1 MHKTKALRHFTVFF
15 GLFLVV
21 LLLSVSETANAQRK
35 YTTEEYIKTYKS
47 IAIEKM
53 REYKIPASITLAQ
66 GILESGSGN
75 SNLARTANNHFG
87 IKCHKGWTGRTYYLD
102 DDEKKECF
110 RSYKKAE
117 ESYHDHS
124 LFLTQR
130 SRYADLFTLK
140 ITDYKGWAKGL
151 SKAGYATNP
160 RYPELLIRIIERYDL
175 AAYDKE
181 ALSGKSSRQ
190 KKPAESGIK
199 VTETPPKHSDFVV
212 VDQSDQGRFIHENN
226 GVRLIFAKSDDNIN
240 SLAKELHMYS
250 WQLYKYNDLPKNASL
265 KEGQLVYVQK
275 KKRKSKTHHYHAL
288 QSGETLWDVSQLYGI
303 KLDRIYKMNDWDET
317 YRPAIG
323 TAVKLR

>member
-1 MHKTKALRHFTVFF
+1 LKYFS
-15 GLFLVV
+15 LFLGLGFF
-21 LLLSVSETANAQRK
+21 LLMTFAGHPLLAQQK
-35 YTTEEYIKTYKS
+35 ISTEEYIKTYKA

-75 SNLARTANNHFG
+75 SNLARKANNHFG
-87 IKCHKGWTGRTYYLD
+87 IKCHKGWTGRTFYMD
-102 DDEKKECF
+102 DDEKNECF
-110 RSYKKAE
+110 RSYRKAE

-130 SRYADLFTLK
+130 GRYADLFTLK

-181 ALSGKSSRQ
+181 ALTGKAAKRQ
-190 KKPAESGIK
+190 KPDAPQVK
-199 VTETPPKHSDFVV
+199 VTDIPPKLGEFAVV
-212 VDQSDQGRFIHENN
+212 NQSDQGRFIHENN
-226 GVRLIFAKSDDNIN
+226 GVRLIFAKEGDDIS
-240 SLAKELHMYS
+240 SLTKELHMYS
-250 WQLYKYNDLPKNASL
+250 WQFYKYNDLPKGDAL
-265 KEGQLVYVQK
+265 EAGQIVYVQK

-303 KLDRIYKMNDWDET
+303 KLKRIYKMNDWDET